1 MYNKKNL
8 KEKNVEL
15 NGVKSPGKSVTSNS
29 FTAYTNGSYKDKLNN
44 GYGLVLVDSNGNI
57 KFSEGNAVAVI
68 DKNLEDMSSI
78 KSELVAI
85 VRSVSSA
92 YILGAKEITLV
103 YNCNEA
109 VDLLTCTEVKSDF
122 SVNYRA
128 IMNYYSQFMNIT
140 FKKNDNPNKF
150 YKLAYDLARS
160 TLWN

>member
-1 MYNKKNL
+1 MINKSNL
-8 KEKNVEL
+8 KKNVEFNSSNSNL
-15 NGVKSPGKSVTSNS
+15 NSVTSSS
-29 FTAYTNGSYKDKLNN
+29 FVAYTNGSYKDKFNN
-44 GYGLVLVDSNGNI
+44 GYGLVLVDSKGNI

-68 DKNLEDMSSI
+68 DKKLEDMSSI

-85 VRSVSSA
+85 VRSITSA
-92 YILGAKEITLV
+92 YILGAKEITII

-122 SVNYRA
+122 SINYRA
-128 IMNYYSQFMNIT
+128 ILNYYSQFININ
-140 FKKNDNPNKF
+140 FKKSNNPNKY